1 LLIKPSFGWVF
12 LWLKVIAVSKSLYIK
27 HYNFAIELVKGNR
40 FKEAEKELTLA
51 LSYFPNAEKAYLL
64 KAQCLASMGKP
75 EFMQQSSRMAER
87 FLVSNL
93 NHRRA
98 QRIWAEVNWRLAN
111 PHWTAFYK
119 KALSEKRPQLALVYD
134 YARLLLQTEDYS
146 NVLSL
151 LENFDPNENINEFDI
166 MRAHI
171 QFKTKSYEQALKS
184 IEKVIT
190 SGNNSAATLR
200 TKAKC
205 ELALKLYQQALQSA
219 RQLIALSEKPEQGD
233 WALLASVFKAAEL
246 SDSYQELYDFEHFVS
261 ASFLPVPSEFST
273 RQSFHNKLSLELE
286 KLHGSSQHP
295 LEQSLRNGSQT
306 DGHLFANC
314 SGATQHLATG
324 IKEHVAQWVS
334 NLGKDPAHPFLQH
347 SGKNFDFTGSW
358 SVKLR
363 NNGYHKSHY
372 HNEGWISGCYYVA
385 ANKELTNKG
394 QGWLKLGESE
404 LLEEEYADYFI
415 RPEEGLIVLFPSY
428 FWHGTTPFQSRENR
442 LTVAFDIYPEE

>member
-1 LLIKPSFGWVF
+1 M
-12 LWLKVIAVSKSLYIK
+12 SKSLYIK
-27 HYNFAIELVKGNR
+27 HYNFAIELVKSNR
-40 FKEAEKELTLA
+40 FKEAEQELTSA
-51 LSYFPNAEKAYLL
+51 LGYFPNAEKAYLL
-64 KAQCLASMGKP
+64 KAQCLASMGKRQ
-75 EFMQQSSRMAER
+75 FIQQASQMVER
-87 FLVSNL
+87 FLKTNL

-98 QRIWAEVNWRLAN
+98 QRIWAEVNWRLDN
-111 PHWTAFYK
+111 PDWTAFYN
-119 KALSEKRPQLALVYD
+119 KALSEKRPQLPLVYD
-134 YARLLLQTEDYS
+134 YARLLLQAEDYS
-146 NVLSL
+146 SVISL
-151 LENFDPNENINEFDI
+151 LEKFDPNESVNEFAI
-166 MRAHI
+166 MRAHV
-171 QFKTKSYEQALKS
+171 QFKTKNYEQALKS
-184 IEKVIT
+184 IEKVIA
-190 SGNNSAATLR
+190 SGNKSAATLR

-205 ELALKLYQQALQSA
+205 ELALKLYQQALHSA
-219 RQLIALSEKPEQGD
+219 RQLIAISKKPEQGD

-246 SDSYQELYDFEHFVS
+246 SDSYQELYDFERFVS
-261 ASFLPVPSEFST
+261 ASYLPVPSGFST
-273 RQSFHNKLSLELE
+273 RRSFHQELSFKLE

-306 DGHLFANC
+306 DGHLFSNC
-314 SGATQHLATG
+314 SGATQHLATA
-324 IKEHVAQWVS
+324 IKEYVAQWS
-334 NLGKDPAHPFLQH
+334 DSLKWEQSHPFLQH
-347 SGKNFDFTGSW
+347 SGKSFDFTGSW

-404 LLEEEYADYFI
+404 LLEEDYADYFI